1 MCFPLVSREREGERE
16 REREREKERKKWMNK
31 RMSACMTIPRG
42 HHFFPTFQS
51 GQVNT
56 EQGRVPV
63 LHDNGVLQTMSEE
76 LEKQSQIDYK
86 NKIKAGMPEN
96 IKGFVKPFCCGGG
109 GGGLFHSP
117 SSFSYS
123 CMHGFIL
130 APSALSVVFDFF
142 MSSGSALY
150 FFFSDGETGLIV

>member
-1 MCFPLVSREREGERE
+1 
-16 REREREKERKKWMNK
+16 MNK
-31 RMSACMTIPRG
+31 RMSPCMTIPRG

-86 NKIKAGMPEN
+86 NKIKAGMPQN
-96 IKGFVKPFCCGGG
+96 IKGFVKPFCWGWGGG
-109 GGGLFHSP
+109 GGGSSIHLLVFHTAVCTV
-117 SSFSYS
+117 SSWL
-123 CMHGFIL
+123 HL
-130 APSALSVVFDFF
+130 RL
-142 MSSGSALY
+142 ALY
-150 FFFSDGETGLIV
+150 LTSSCLAAQRCTFSFLTVKRD